1 MKKISIMLVSVLM
14 ALLLSVNAMAM
25 GLPGLGDVFGVDM
38 PNMEKA
44 LLKPADSTE
53 TLPDGSKRMTFSGI
67 TEDDY
72 AAFSAYLSEFGC
84 ELGDYTFEGTLLTA
98 NMMKDGKY
106 FIFAYDGAAGTA
118 CLTYPVGT
126 NCEEFD
132 LAAYEAEQAAASAAA
147 AREAALAPYKTPGSI
162 VTFGAYEQDNNT
174 GNGKEAIEWLVL
186 DYDAANNR
194 ALVISK
200 YALDREM
207 YNTRWID
214 ITWEKCTLRSWL
226 NSEFIN
232 VAFSSDEQ
240 KVIPTVTVSADKNP
254 DYSTDPGNATQ
265 DKVFLLSITEVNKYF
280 KNDEARMCAPTDYA
294 IKNHVRT
301 SSSYSVDG
309 RATCY
314 WWLRSPGGLSNY
326 AAYLNDNGYVLT
338 FGDQVFNML
347 RAVRPALYI
356 DLNLIP

>member
-1 MKKISIMLVSVLM
+1 MKKLM
-14 ALLLSVNAMAM
+14 FPIVLLLTLIIASNAVAG
-25 GLPGLGDVFGVDM
+25 GLLPTLGDVFGVDM

-44 LLKPADSTE
+44 LLKAADGTE
-53 TLPDGSKRMTFSGI
+53 TLPDGSKRMNFSGI

-72 AAFSAYLSEFGC
+72 AAFSAYLSDFGC

-132 LAAYEAEQAAASAAA
+132 LAMYEAEQVAAAA

-186 DYDAANNR
+186 DYDVANNR

-200 YALDREM
+200 YALDCKL
-207 YNTRWID
+207 YNTTETD

-232 VAFSSDEQ
+232 AAFSTEEQ
-240 KVIPTVTVSADKNP
+240 KMIPSVTVSADKNP
-254 DYSTDPGNATQ
+254 KYSTDPGNATQ
-265 DKVFLLSITEVNKYF
+265 DKVFLLSITEANKFF
-280 KNDEARMCAPTDYA
+280 KNDDTRMCAPTAYA
-294 IKNHVRT
+294 VAQNA
-301 SSSYSVDG
+301 YMADNG
-309 RATCY
+309 NCW
-314 WWLRSPGGLSNY
+314 WWLRSPGYSSDS
-326 AAYLNDNGYVLT
+326 AAYVDHDGYVRT
-338 FGDQVFNML
+338 FGNGVYFSHN
-347 RAVRPALYI
+347 AVRPALYI